1 MDILH
6 VFGIRS
12 CRSCRAGNSS
22 IRKNDN
28 MQQQLNSDVLHKE
41 NGKKMVYILSCR
53 SKKWQ
58 TDGTLNIVS
67 DTSVLY
73 FADTELDME
82 SLESCTWNFM
92 RNIDVSVTGHKRNH
106 NCGFIRDKVSLVSGK
121 PPVLCTV
128 ADNSLWEYRIKL
140 ID

>member
-12 CRSCRAGNSS
+12 CRSCCAGNSS
-22 IRKNDN
+22 IRKNGN

-41 NGKKMVYILSCR
+41 NGKKMVYILSCH
-53 SKKWQ
+53 SEKWQ
-58 TDGTLNIVS
+58 TDGTLNI
-67 DTSVLY
+67 
-73 FADTELDME
+73 
-82 SLESCTWNFM
+82 
-92 RNIDVSVTGHKRNH
+92 
-106 NCGFIRDKVSLVSGK
+106 VSGK

-140 ID
+140 IE